1 MSMQDGFKLVGVND
15 GNEVKMPQNLDALV
29 IETPTG
35 GIYIDLSGPVP
46 GCVLMRASVGDGKRV
61 RLIFSPEQGRVAV
74 GVIPENITGAK

>member
-1 MSMQDGFKLVGVND
+1 MNNELRLVGVRD
-15 GNEVKMPQNLDALV
+15 GNEVKLPQDLDAMV

-61 RLIFSPEQGRVAV
+61 RLIFSPEHGRTAV
-74 GVIPENITGAK
+74 GVIPENMTGAK